1 MSWSKRYKM
10 LKDTI
15 EKYPVSGIPKDLF
28 MEYFFIDSFS
38 FYEIIEFGAG
48 TGNWS
53 VLIDN
58 LTRKGVGLSK
68 SERQRAFHQVE
79 NFDYTSH
86 LTMSHVYEKENWPTT
101 PEDLRNNCIQASLE
115 LTTREIKSKYY
126 FENINDLL
134 KRNLYEDF
142 NVIRIDCDI
151 DWDLFWKWLPHNT
164 AEDFIIIVD
173 DIAPNY
179 CYERFYNMMKQS
191 NDIKNIKPVWLGI
204 NTGIWCSSNLTISDT
219 VNYAAAE
226 LTHLYDVIRIRDG
239 ILITR

>member
-1 MSWSKRYKM
+1 MSWSKRYEM
-10 LKDTI
+10 VKDTI

-79 NFDYTSH
+79 NFDIEYS
-86 LTMSHVYEKENWPTT
+86 YKEENWPTT
-101 PEDLRNNCIQASLE
+101 LKDLKNNCTQASLE
-115 LTTREIKSKYY
+115 LTGREIISQYY
-126 FENINDLL
+126 FEDVNEIL
-134 KRNLYEDF
+134 KRNIREKF
-142 NVIRIDCDI
+142 HIIRIDCDI
-151 DWDLFWKWLPHNT
+151 DWNLFWKWLPYNT
-164 AEDFIIIVD
+164 SNRFLIIVD
-173 DIAPNY
+173 DIAPNH

-191 NDIKNIKPVWLGI
+191 NDIKNIKPLWFGI
-204 NTGIWCSSNLTISDT
+204 NTGIWCSSNLSISDT
-219 VNYAAAE
+219 VDYAATE
-226 LTHLYDVIRIRDG
+226 LTHLYDIIRIRDG